1 MDTQHL
7 WESIKGE
14 SSAPE
19 DYLSSLCICR
29 TVLKALGKKGQIE
42 VKASLLHTFIK
53 AYYNLLIGD
62 VYNKKEG
69 KFLIFVLLRSCV
81 PMQPS
86 IYGDVLL
93 S

>member
-14 SSAPE
+14 RSAPE

-53 AYYNLLIGD
+53 VYYNLLIGD

-69 KFLIFVLLRSCV
+69 KFLIFVLLRSWV